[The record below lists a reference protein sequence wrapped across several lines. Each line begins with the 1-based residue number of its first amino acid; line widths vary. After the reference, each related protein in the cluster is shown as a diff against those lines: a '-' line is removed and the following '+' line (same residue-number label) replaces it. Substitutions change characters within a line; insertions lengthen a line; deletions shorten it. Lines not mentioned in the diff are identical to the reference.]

1 MTEMNTLEV
10 VGVRQKYACDHM
22 NFILPDLRI
31 GMIHEIIEA
40 AFRNLHLQQWFIM
53 DVSYWSLLTVGELP
67 CVVVLSAIC

>member
-40 AFRNLHLQQWFIM
+40 AFRNLHLQQ
-53 DVSYWSLLTVGELP
+53 
-67 CVVVLSAIC
+67 